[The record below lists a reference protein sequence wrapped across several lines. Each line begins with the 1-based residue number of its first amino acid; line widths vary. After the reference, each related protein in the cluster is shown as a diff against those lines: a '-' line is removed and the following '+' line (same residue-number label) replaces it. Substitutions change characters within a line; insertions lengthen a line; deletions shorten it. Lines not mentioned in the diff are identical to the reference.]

1 MLSGCSLYWRGQR
14 GLCQA
19 ARWEWHLPALSL
31 PLREQRARDTEEWK
45 TSGPVWTWAQRGWDA
60 WPYAMVRWLREQ
72 TDLSKASQ
80 WTGSSPQGLRTA
92 HTCTLA
98 ALSPSRPCWYLLG
111 WRRHGEVQRPLGAGL
126 TGDSK
131 FRPGWGQTAVSC
143 VPSSKG
149 SVLWGRGHQ
158 YSPWRP
164 PGIAKLGWD
173 APLEAGDRAGVGH
186 SWLLPGAKP
195 IGLVTFWARRFSV
208 GGCPA
213 IAEQHPWLPPARCRY
228 HSALQVTAS
237 KKCPE
242 STVEPGRARPG
253 SKKAGQKKGSPKYQK
268 EAGTSLSRRN
278 WNLYILTRHLPTA
291 ILPGIPLFLR
301 NGSSLCPGAAGF
313 SSSAAQIQLAFPSS
327 QASHS
332 SVPSSVM
339 TSRPGSLARVPLST
353 ESPYMCPALGL
364 GSSSRGLLPCVAWAL
379 VPTFPGPGSQGP
391 AEQAGGGLGTAGSLG
406 LGRRWGQPSH
416 LPGVG

>member
-301 NGSSLCPGAAGF
+301 NGSSLCPGGCWFFQF
-313 SSSAAQIQLAFPSS
+313 SCTNPASFSKQPGISQLCAI
-327 QASHS
+327 
-332 SVPSSVM
+332 
-339 TSRPGSLARVPLST
+339 LSDDL
-353 ESPYMCPALGL
+353 E
-364 GSSSRGLLPCVAWAL
+364 AWL
-379 VPTFPGPGSQGP
+379 PGPGTPQHRVT
-391 AEQAGGGLGTAGSLG
+391 LYV
-406 LGRRWGQPSH
+406 PSPG
-416 LPGVG
+416 PGVVFSRPVAMCSMGTCAHVPWAWESGPS